1 MKTNNTVINSIMKKY
16 IKHLCA
22 ILILLCTSASA
33 WGAAGDE
40 ITNATNIVSGKWYY
54 IKGVRSNGTTI
65 EYLTFIDG
73 VGSTANGTSANSTD
87 GAIPLKFTYESSS
100 WYITTPK
107 GYYIS
112 PAASNGKIIVTTEK
126 TAVTI
131 GTSDSKIT
139 IQGASFYLQKNGSAS
154 NFGGYN
160 NNQQNV
166 TLIEAATY
174 SVNWSVNGGSCSGS
188 PSTIGFGNHKISTL
202 PTTPSSSDC
211 DNSKV
216 FVGWTASQISGST
229 NTRPSDLFTHAN
241 GSPAITGDVTFYAV
255 FATRNDFSTLLS
267 EDFSSITNGNSTSTS
282 GSGNAWSTTTD
293 NFTASAYAYQAGG
306 AVRLGSSSTGYLTT
320 KELTASVGSI
330 LTIAFDV
337 KGWSAIES
345 NIGIDPNNSEFTAP
359 SVITYSSTMGE
370 SFEHQEV
377 SVILTSANPKVK
389 ISSIT
394 GRAFIDNL
402 VITKASYTE
411 YLTTCASCSSAP
423 SVGDA
428 ELESIS
434 SGTISVSCD
443 GITNGDACA
452 TAEYGFVYK
461 TGATAPTSTSDGTKV
476 VVGPDGSGDDGFD
489 ADLSIAFTTGTTYQI
504 VAYATNAAGTTLGD
518 AVAITPQ
525 SVAFNSN
532 GGSSVATQY
541 VNNGGTVSAPSDPTK
556 SGFVFG
562 GWFQES
568 GLSTPVDWS
577 AAITADKT
585 YYAKWLTYSD
595 YVFTCAEL
603 TLEPHLVTTGTPIFI
618 TSTAEKKVRSQ
629 GYITITGSGLTT
641 STALTFPGL
650 PSKFEILTAT
660 GGALATNS
668 SGVIEEDAY
677 IFYTPGSGDTS
688 DGLDKIT
695 GITVS
700 VDGAKPITKKL
711 TQDIIGRHLPA
722 EFVIAGKKD
731 NKWYALP
738 SNMASTGTPAPSEI
752 AVNDINNP
760 SIAYTAASN
769 IYGLA
774 GPTASN
780 ISGGNGQYVRLT
792 MSIDDGNDPAGPA
805 PLFGSG
811 STAPIG
817 KSDNAKATSNL
828 SAGYWW
834 ALTQTNTN
842 ITNPQDAKYRL
853 TCPNNGNTLSIKNS
867 PFVWGQYASGVEEL
881 RLIPASSIVFAEAEV
896 VEWGQHKA
904 ILEVDATGISAT
916 KVKAILNGDES
927 ANVTLSQTLT
937 SVNSGATKYNYTA
950 NFGDDIDFADE
961 ESNGA
966 MMTLEWY
973 NSSDVLVAVSNIVV
987 PKIIASSATM
997 SSLMATDDPWSKAEV
1012 HVLPD
1017 VTLTANAG
1025 DFESK
1030 DVVIDR
1036 LEIYPGAT
1044 VNVTKGSQDVGTL
1057 KVRTLVLRNGWT
1069 RVGSKRYDVARLYVP
1084 TDASLAKNANDNVW
1098 YSDWYIDYDQ
1108 YYPIAVPFP
1117 VATSSIF
1124 YKNTKST
1131 ATAGVRLRYYSGE
1144 LRATNIQQH
1153 QEQNWV
1159 EYTWGGTMP
1168 TNLEPSKGYIMT
1180 AKRPTGKAFSIV
1192 RMPMTFTNDWT
1203 TDGEQ
1208 GSIEVDE
1215 VTTHKDQVAVTAWGD
1230 ANTPSYAKGWN
1241 IIANPY
1247 MALHKGALSYADASG
1262 DAIEY
1267 ANIPDISFKEYDQLP
1282 ILTTKLAPA
1291 SAFLVQAPK
1300 TGTVT
1305 FGATARVVSAPSYK
1319 TESTPVSSKQKAYIE
1334 LSNEEANDMMG
1345 LIISDQYTA
1354 EYEINADLEKL
1365 LGDGTSL
1372 KTYMHYSDRD
1382 MAYLAIN
1389 KVLAQE
1395 WIPVSVRLPQTGEYT
1410 FSLHEASVAGEL
1422 EGVYLIDY
1430 TSNEVT
1436 NLIENSYTFVAESGT
1451 ISNRFAINAT
1461 VGERQT
1467 PTDIDVVNG
1476 GGDLNSDRPIKFLY
1490 RDKVYIWHR
1499 GVIYDATGKKVKG
1512 GQK

>member
-1 MKTNNTVINSIMKKY
+1 MKTVLTMQNHNVMKNY
-16 IKHLCA
+16 IKYFCLFLM
-22 ILILLCTSASA
+22 IMGTSAYA
-33 WGAAGDE
+33 WGADPTATFDFTSSSQWSTWG
-40 ITNATNIVSGKWYY
+40 ITAPTT
-54 IKGVRSNGTTI
+54 NGT
-65 EYLTFIDG
+65 G
-73 VGSTANGTSANSTD
+73 VD
-87 GAIPLKFTYESSS
+87 IP
-100 WYITTPK
+100 
-107 GYYIS
+107 
-112 PAASNGKIIVTTEK
+112 
-126 TAVTI
+126 
-131 GTSDSKIT
+131 
-139 IQGASFYLQKNGSAS
+139 
-154 NFGGYN
+154 
-160 NNQQNV
+160 
-166 TLIEAATY
+166 AATY
-174 SVNWSVNGGSCSGS
+174 SPFSVADVTMAYTDGTSTATRCWKATAGLQFRIYSGGSITFSVPTGYAIRQVEFNNKSSMEVSEPTGGSWSSNTWSPAAETAPKTFALSVTGSPQLTTVVVTYYATCDKFVTISKGTATNCSFSLSPSGS
-188 PSTIGFGNHKISTL
+188 QPSCDGVETTISIEPNSGYGTPVVTESGASAA
-202 PTTPSSSDC
+202 PTP
-211 DNSKV
+211 
-216 FVGWTASQISGST
+216 
-229 NTRPSDLFTHAN
+229 
-241 GSPAITGDVTFYAV
+241 
-255 FATRNDFSTLLS
+255 
-267 EDFSSITNGNSTSTS
+267 S
-282 GSGNAWSTTTD
+282 GSGNTRTLT
-293 NFTASAYAYQAGG
+293 YA
-306 AVRLGSSSTGYLTT
+306 
-320 KELTASVGSI
+320 
-330 LTIAFDV
+330 
-337 KGWSAIES
+337 
-345 NIGIDPNNSEFTAP
+345 
-359 SVITYSSTMGE
+359 
-370 SFEHQEV
+370 
-377 SVILTSANPKVK
+377 AN
-389 ISSIT
+389 
-394 GRAFIDNL
+394 
-402 VITKASYTE
+402 
-411 YLTTCASCSSAP
+411 
-423 SVGDA
+423 
-428 ELESIS
+428 
-434 SGTISVSCD
+434 
-443 GITNGDACA
+443 
-452 TAEYGFVYK
+452 
-461 TGATAPTSTSDGTKV
+461 
-476 VVGPDGSGDDGFD
+476 
-489 ADLSIAFTTGTTYQI
+489 TTGTSTIAVSCSANDYVVLLEDNKGSGGDGGVDVTYDANTNLTSS
-504 VAYATNAAGTTLGD
+504 VTVPTRTGFTFAGYWTSSDEGATFTTQLVNNTG
-518 AVAITPQ
+518 AWIA
-525 SVAFNSN
+525 SVAGYTDASKNWK
-532 GGSSVATQY
+532 Y
-541 VNNGGTVSAPSDPTK
+541 
-556 SGFVFG
+556 
-562 GWFQES
+562 
-568 GLSTPVDWS
+568 
-577 AAITADKT
+577 ADDLT
-585 YYAKWLTYSD
+585 LYAKWTPNNYKLTVGAPSNVTIKATPEDKSDITEGNYDDTVPCEAIITLNAVAETGYTQAGWKITKDADASDVTEEYLYDEETMFMPPFAATVTATMYSD
-595 YVFTCAEL
+595 YVFSCSEL
-603 TLEPHLVTTGTPIFI
+603 TLTAHPETENAPIFI
-618 TSTAEKKVRSQ
+618 TSTASKKVRSQ
-629 GYITITGSGLTT
+629 GYITITGSGLTP
-641 STALTFPGL
+641 STALTFPDL
-650 PSKFEILTAT
+650 PAKFVIKNADGTAISTDASGEISA
-660 GGALATNS
+660 
-668 SGVIEEDAY
+668 IAY
-677 IFYTPGSGDTS
+677 IFYTPGAGDTS
-688 DGLDKIT
+688 DGLDELT

-700 VDGAKPITKKL
+700 VGGAKPKQASL

-811 STAPIG
+811 EAQIG
-817 KSDNAKATSNL
+817 KSGKSKATSDL
-828 SAGYWW
+828 SAGWWW
-834 ALTQTNTN
+834 ALTQKNTS
-842 ITNPQDAKYRL
+842 ISNPQDAKYRL

-927 ANVTLSQTLT
+927 AKVTLSQTLT

-973 NSSDVLVAVSNIVV
+973 NSSDVLVAVSNIIV
-987 PKIIASSATM
+987 PKIIAASATM
-997 SSLMATDDPWSKAEV
+997 SSLMATDDPWNSADV
-1012 HVLPD
+1012 HVLPG

-1025 DFESK
+1025 DFSSK

-1044 VNVTKGSQDVGTL
+1044 VTVSKGSQDVGTL

-1192 RMPMTFTNDWT
+1192 RMPMTFSNEWT
-1203 TDGEQ
+1203 ALGEK
-1208 GSIEVDE
+1208 GSITVEM
-1215 VTTHKDQVAVTAWGD
+1215 VTTHKDQVTVTAWGD
-1230 ANTPSYAKGWN
+1230 ENTPEYAKGWN

-1247 MALHKGALSYADASG
+1247 MSLHRGALSYNDASG
-1262 DAIEY
+1262 DEIQY
-1267 ANIPDISFKEYDQLP
+1267 ANIPDISFKEYDQVP
-1282 ILTTKLAPA
+1282 IETTELKPA

-1305 FGATARVVSAPSYK
+1305 FGATARVVSAPSYR
-1319 TESTPVSSKQKAYIE
+1319 TEEAPKPSKQKAYIV

-1410 FSLHEASVAGEL
+1410 FSLHEASIAGEL

-1430 TSNEVT
+1430 TSNEIT
-1436 NLIENSYTFVAESGT
+1436 NLIEDSYMFVAEAGT

>member
-1 MKTNNTVINSIMKKY
+1 MKNGLTMQKFNIMKNYSKY
-16 IKHLCA
+16 ICLF
-22 ILILLCTSASA
+22 LLVLGTSTSA
-33 WGAAGDE
+33 WGDAITTSELDFGTAAVSVNFNSLSATSVSATSSTTYNNGSMSGFTPFTHYYMGSNTNGAQSIAIAE
-40 ITNATNIVSGKWYY
+40 SSGAMTNNHMAFTITNNGVATSFDHSFQTKGAFSFKVLKTSTVNIGIYSSNAYATGSTYFAHNSAAVMLQCSSSAISVSAGQNSGTPKNWQTVTESLPSNDVLEIHVIYNNTGTDATYGDGISLGANSAHVYINGSAIMDGDAPKAMY
-54 IKGVRSNGTTI
+54 IKGNTLTSFRICGMTASTSAKIDDIAIYDALPTKAGDAITLNKNTSDAGSTGGTGTILSNATSMTIDATPTRTGYTVEGYYTAASDGVKIAAANGTLQANVTVSSTSWTNGSGVWQNVGAKTFYTYWSPI
-65 EYLTFIDG
+65 EYLIEYNKN
-73 VGSTANGTSANSTD
+73 GSTATGTMEDQEFVYGTAQNLS
-87 GAIPLKFTYESSS
+87 KCEFTREGFTFSGWATTEGGSKVYDDEEEVNNLTTTEDDI
-100 WYITTPK
+100 ITLYAKWTPK
-107 GYYIS
+107 NYKLTVGS
-112 PAASNGKIIVTTEK
+112 PNH
-126 TAVTI
+126 VTI
-131 GTSDSKIT
+131 DATPEDKSKIT
-139 IQGASFYLQKNGSAS
+139 EGNYDETVPCDAIITLGASVDDGYTQAGWKITKDADGSDVTEDYLYDETTM
-154 NFGGYN
+154 FMPPF
-160 NNQQNV
+160 
-166 TLIEAATY
+166 AAT
-174 SVNWSVNGGSCSGS
+174 
-188 PSTIGFGNHKISTL
+188 
-202 PTTPSSSDC
+202 
-211 DNSKV
+211 
-216 FVGWTASQISGST
+216 
-229 NTRPSDLFTHAN
+229 
-241 GSPAITGDVTFYAV
+241 
-255 FATRNDFSTLLS
+255 
-267 EDFSSITNGNSTSTS
+267 
-282 GSGNAWSTTTD
+282 
-293 NFTASAYAYQAGG
+293 
-306 AVRLGSSSTGYLTT
+306 
-320 KELTASVGSI
+320 
-330 LTIAFDV
+330 
-337 KGWSAIES
+337 
-345 NIGIDPNNSEFTAP
+345 
-359 SVITYSSTMGE
+359 
-370 SFEHQEV
+370 
-377 SVILTSANPKVK
+377 
-389 ISSIT
+389 
-394 GRAFIDNL
+394 
-402 VITKASYTE
+402 
-411 YLTTCASCSSAP
+411 
-423 SVGDA
+423 
-428 ELESIS
+428 
-434 SGTISVSCD
+434 
-443 GITNGDACA
+443 
-452 TAEYGFVYK
+452 
-461 TGATAPTSTSDGTKV
+461 
-476 VVGPDGSGDDGFD
+476 
-489 ADLSIAFTTGTTYQI
+489 
-504 VAYATNAAGTTLGD
+504 
-518 AVAITPQ
+518 
-525 SVAFNSN
+525 
-532 GGSSVATQY
+532 
-541 VNNGGTVSAPSDPTK
+541 
-556 SGFVFG
+556 
-562 GWFQES
+562 
-568 GLSTPVDWS
+568 
-577 AAITADKT
+577 ITAT
-585 YYAKWLTYSD
+585 MYTD
-595 YVFTCAEL
+595 YVFSCAEL
-603 TLEPHLVTTGTPIFI
+603 TLTPHLVTDGTPIFI
-618 TSTAEKKVRSQ
+618 TSTANKKVRSQ
-629 GYITITGSGLTT
+629 DYITITGNGLTP
-641 STALTFPGL
+641 STALTFPSL
-650 PSKFEILTAT
+650 NSKFEVLTST
-660 GGALATNS
+660 GGTISTDTKGEIN
-668 SGVIEEDAY
+668 VNAY
-677 IFYTPGSGDTS
+677 IFYTPAADATT
-688 DGLDKIT
+688 DGLDEIA

-700 VDGAKPITKKL
+700 VGGTKPKQVSL
-711 TQDIIGRHLPA
+711 VQNIIGRHLPA

-805 PLFGSG
+805 PLYGSG
-811 STAPIG
+811 EAQIG
-817 KSDNAKATSNL
+817 KSGKSKATSDL
-828 SAGYWW
+828 SAGWWW
-834 ALTQTNTN
+834 ALTQKNTS
-842 ITNPQDAKYRL
+842 ISNPQDAKYRL

-927 ANVTLSQTLT
+927 AKITLSQTLT

-973 NSSDVLVAVSNIVV
+973 NSSDVLVAVSNIIV

-1012 HVLPD
+1012 HVLPG

-1069 RVGSKRYDVARLYVP
+1069 RVSSKSYDVARLYVP

-1203 TDGEQ
+1203 TGGEK
-1208 GSIEVDE
+1208 GVVSG
-1215 VTTHKDQVAVTAWGD
+1215 THKDQVTVTAWGD

-1354 EYEINADLEKL
+1354 DYEINADLEKL

-1372 KTYMHYSDRD
+1372 KTYMRYDDRN
-1382 MAYLAIN
+1382 MAYVAIN

-1395 WIPVSVRLPQTGEYT
+1395 WIPVNVRLPQTGEYT
-1410 FSLHEASVAGEL
+1410 FSLHEASIAGEL

-1436 NLIENSYTFVAESGT
+1436 NLIENSYVFTATAGT

-1499 GVIYDATGKKVKG
+1499 GVIYDATGKKVR
-1512 GQK
+1512 